1 MFSFKKNFNNLITA
15 FDEPHEKLIFN
26 LILIVA
32 FSIIY
37 KVIDIFDKNAFS
49 QPLQYTDSL
58 YFASITNFT
67 LGYGDI
73 LPKSILAKTAVV
85 IHSFLFWMVAIA

>member
-1 MFSFKKNFNNLITA
+1 MFSLKKNFNKLITA

-26 LILIVA
+26 LLLIA
-32 FSIIY
+32 LFSIIY
-37 KVIDIFDKNAFS
+37 KVIDIYDKNAFS
-49 QPLQYTDSL
+49 QPLQYSDSL
-58 YFASITNFT
+58 YFSSITNFT

-85 IHSFLFWMVAIA
+85 LHSFLFWMVAIA